1 MRKIFLLP
9 AVLCLTFV
17 NSAFAK
23 ENTGKRFDFA
33 NTALLK
39 KQWMK
44 KGKQFGVP
52 MSTFV
57 IVPAAG
63 ADDKRALSVKT
74 DSSSGILVTRIPE
87 ELWSQY
93 PVLRWRW
100 RILKKAAI
108 TGKEPDDQAA
118 VLYFGDGT
126 MLKQQLLAYRWE
138 HAFKIGTQSLIK
150 YSMGSTLVS
159 RICVRNKEAELS
171 KWYQEERNVVEDFK
185 KAFGRMPDGDCA
197 LTIGANSQYSKSKT
211 VVEIDFIEFRKA
223 ETKAALPCGELAV
236 TAERK
241 IEK

>member
-1 MRKIFLLP
+1 MRKLSLILT
-9 AVLCLTFV
+9 ALCLLFCI
-17 NSAFAK
+17 SSFAREK
-23 ENTGKRFDFA
+23 TGKRFDFA
-33 NTALLK
+33 NSILLK
-39 KQWMK
+39 KEWMK

-74 DSSSGILVTRIPE
+74 DSSSGILVTRVPE
-87 ELWSQY
+87 ELWTQY

-100 RILKKAAI
+100 RILKKAAFK
-108 TGKEPDDQAA
+108 GREPDDQAA

-126 MLKQQLLAYRWE
+126 MLKQNLLAYRWE
-138 HAFKIGTQSLIK
+138 HDFSRGSQSLIK

-159 RICVRNKEAELS
+159 RICMRNKSAELS
-171 KWYQEERNVVEDFK
+171 KWYEEERNVVEDFK

-223 ETKAALPCGELAV
+223 ETKTAPSCAELAV